1 MPIHAIIGVFV
12 KLFVLLTP
20 FFVLSVFVTMTSD
33 RTIRE
38 RRSVAWRTA
47 LAIWIICVTIY
58 LFGDRIFAY
67 LGITL
72 AAFQAGAGVLLLLS
86 GIELVR
92 GTPVAT
98 NGLRRAAES
107 DGGDISVVPL
117 AIPYTVGPGSIGT
130 LLVMGA
136 SSGNDWTVR
145 LVDLSGLTIAVLC
158 VGVMLYFSTRLESW
172 LGAKGLNILTKLTG
186 LFLAALAA
194 QLILNALKTL
204 LPAAA

>member
-1 MPIHAIIGVFV
+1 MPIHAVIGVFV

-33 RTIRE
+33 RTPRE
-38 RRSVAWRTA
+38 RRNVARRTS

-136 SSGNDWTVR
+136 DPGKNW

-158 VGVMLYFSTRLESW
+158 VGLMLHFSTRLESW